1 MCWLAEA
8 VAVGN
13 GGPSSNCVDHSGR
26 LARTAAPLRM
36 TQSRCMFVPRSY
48 VVFEEE
54 AAVDKALAL
63 NMTEV

>member
-1 MCWLAEA
+1 
-8 VAVGN
+8 
-13 GGPSSNCVDHSGR
+13 
-26 LARTAAPLRM
+26 M